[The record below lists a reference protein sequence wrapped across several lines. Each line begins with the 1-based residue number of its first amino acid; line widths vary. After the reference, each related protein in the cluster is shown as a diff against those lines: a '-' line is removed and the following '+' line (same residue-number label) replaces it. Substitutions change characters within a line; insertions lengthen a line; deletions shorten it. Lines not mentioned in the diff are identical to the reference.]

1 MKQQAIA
8 TIEPNSLVAVKAADL
23 STHPAA
29 VYLASLA
36 PGSVPAQRSALNK
49 IAEILGVV
57 TYDAQGRAHGDILK
71 TPWAELRYP
80 HVQTIRARLQEKYN
94 AATANR
100 FLVALRRVL
109 AEAYTLGQIPHDDYA
124 AMAAVKRITVVTDDS
139 EAGLM
144 GRALDRAEL
153 ANILGVCSED
163 KTIAGA
169 RDAAI
174 ISLGYGLGLRRAEIA
189 KLTMSNYNREKNTV
203 SIRGGK
209 GNKSRTIPI
218 ANGAQQALEDWLT
231 IRGHESG
238 VIFYGINKG
247 GNLSSKRL
255 NVRAVDELFT
265 KRANQ
270 AGVLD
275 AHFHDL
281 RRSFISDLLDQQV
294 DVVTAAKLAGHADP
308 ETTARYD
315 RRKFETRRKAIAT
328 LNVPYHRR

>member
-1 MKQQAIA
+1 MSKQALVTLDPTGLIVRQAIPL
-8 TIEPNSLVAVKAADL
+8 ER
-23 STHPAA
+23 HPAA

-49 IAEILGVV
+49 IAELFG
-57 TYDAQGRAHGDILK
+57 ADILSMD
-71 TPWAELRYP
+71 WAALRYQ
-80 HVQTIRARLQEKYN
+80 HVQAIRAKL
-94 AATANR
+94 AADYSATTANR
-100 FLVALRRVL
+100 FLTALRRVL
-109 AEAYTLGQIPHDDYA
+109 REARRLKLMTGDEYDEATDVGPVRIEGDD
-124 AMAAVKRITVVTDDS
+124 T

-144 GRALDRAEL
+144 GRALAPIEL
-153 ANILGVCSED
+153 TNIFGVCAED

-174 ISLGYGLGLRRAEIA
+174 ISLGYGLGMRRAEVA
-189 KLTMSNYNREKNTV
+189 KLTMSNYNREKKTI

-218 ANGAQQALEDWLT
+218 GDGAQNALEDWLK
-231 IRGHESG
+231 IRGDVAG
-238 VIFYGINKG
+238 PIFYGVNKG
-247 GNLSSKRL
+247 GRITSKRL

-281 RRSFISDLLDQQV
+281 RRTFISDLLDQGV
-294 DVVTAAKLAGHADP
+294 DVAMAQKLAGHADP
-308 ETTARYD
+308 TTTSRYD
-315 RRKFETRRKAIAT
+315 RRTFEKRRRAVAMIH
-328 LNVPYHRR
+328 VPYQKARRAA